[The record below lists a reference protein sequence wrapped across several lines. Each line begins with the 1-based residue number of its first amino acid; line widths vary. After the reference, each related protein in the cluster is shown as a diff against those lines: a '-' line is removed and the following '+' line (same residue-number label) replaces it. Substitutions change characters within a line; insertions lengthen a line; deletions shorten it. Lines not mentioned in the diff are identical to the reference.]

1 LPGKRHNYFYTG
13 KLKFME
19 QAKDPIRPQQAN
31 HALVMASM
39 SFAVLALAFSSIFI
53 TQLERAEVPPLAI
66 AFYRMLL
73 ATMLLAPVAFAWKRK
88 EIAAFKGKELA
99 MLGLGG
105 LFLALHFGAWISS
118 LKYIPIATS
127 VVLVNSHPLFVVIA
141 SFLFLGQKPSRQ
153 SLVGTIIGLIG
164 MLIIS
169 KDGLSNAEFAL
180 KGDLLAILGALAVVG
195 YFIIGS
201 KVRTHISLLGYV
213 TPLYAVC
220 SIFLFLWMLAAGNRV
235 YPYSPTVW
243 GYFFALAIVPTI
255 LGHTVFNW
263 AIKHVSPSTIS
274 LVFLGEPIGA
284 SILAFLF
291 FGQKPPAA
299 TFIGGALVLFGIYLT
314 MRANKTEEPES
325 EP

>member
-1 LPGKRHNYFYTG
+1 LPYRDKGGLCADQLR
-13 KLKFME
+13 LME
-19 QAKDPIRPQQAN
+19 QVKDSPIPEQQNRTRVTAG
-31 HALVMASM
+31 M
-39 SFAVLALAFSSIFI
+39 SFAVLALAFSSVFI

-66 AFYRMLL
+66 AFYRMAL
-73 ATMLLAPVAFAWKRK
+73 ATLLLTPVALLWKRR
-88 EIAAFKGKELA
+88 EILALKGKEL
-99 MLGLGG
+99 MLLGLGG

-118 LKYIPIATS
+118 LRYIPIATS

-141 SFLFLGQKPSRQ
+141 SFLFLGQKPARR
-153 SLVGTIIGLIG
+153 SLLGTFIGLIG

-201 KVRTHISLLGYV
+201 KVRSRVSLLGYV
-213 TPLYAVC
+213 TPLYAAC
-220 SIFLFLWMLAAGNRV
+220 SIFLLLWTLAAGDRF
-235 YPYSPTVW
+235 YPYSPAVW

-263 AIKHVSPSTIS
+263 AIKHVAPATIS

-299 TFIGGALVLFGIYLT
+299 TFLGGALILSGIYLT
-314 MRANKTEEPES
+314 MGRKDEV
-325 EP
+325 

>member
-1 LPGKRHNYFYTG
+1 
-13 KLKFME
+13 ME
-19 QAKDPIRPQQAN
+19 QAKDPVKPQQSNRAV
-31 HALVMASM
+31 VMTGM
-39 SFAVLALAFSSIFI
+39 SFAVLALAFSSVFI

-66 AFYRMLL
+66 AFYRMAL
-73 ATMLLAPVAFAWKRK
+73 ATVLLAPVAFAWKRK
-88 EIAAFKGKELA
+88 EIAAFKGRDLA

-141 SFLFLGQKPSRQ
+141 SFVFLGQKPSRR
-153 SLVGTIIGLIG
+153 SLLGTIVGLIG

-169 KDGLSNAEFAL
+169 RDGLGNAEFAL
-180 KGDLLAILGALAVVG
+180 KGDVLAILGALAVVG

-201 KVRTHISLLGYV
+201 KVRTHVSLLGYV

-220 SIFLFLWMLAAGNRV
+220 SVFLFLWTLAAGNRL
-235 YPYSPTVW
+235 YPYTPTVW
-243 GYFFALAIVPTI
+243 SYFLALAIVPTI

-263 AIKHVSPSTIS
+263 AIKHVLPSTIS

-284 SILAFLF
+284 SVLAFFF
-291 FGQKPPAA
+291 FGQKPPVT
-299 TFIGGALVLFGIYLT
+299 TFIGGALILSGIYLT
-314 MRANKTEEPES
+314 MQANKTEGLTPES
-325 EP
+325 

>member
-1 LPGKRHNYFYTG
+1 
-13 KLKFME
+13 ME
-19 QAKDPIRPQQAN
+19 QAKNQIDLKPPPSPVVLA
-31 HALVMASM
+31 AM

-53 TQLERAEVPPLAI
+53 TQLERAQVPSLAI
-66 AFYRMLL
+66 AFYRMAM
-73 ATMLLAPVAFAWKRK
+73 ATALLAPLAFALKRQ
-88 EIAAFKGKELA
+88 EMFAFKGRELA
-99 MLGLGG
+99 MLTLGG

-141 SFLFLGQKPSRQ
+141 SFLFLGQKPSRR
-153 SLVGTIIGLIG
+153 SLLGTLVGLLG
-164 MLIIS
+164 MAIIS
-169 KDGLSNAEFAL
+169 KDGFSNAEFAL
-180 KGDLLAILGALAVVG
+180 KGDLLALLGALAVVG

-201 KVRTHISLLGYV
+201 KVRTRVSLLAYV

-220 SIFLFLWMLAAGNRV
+220 SLFLFVWTLATGDRL

-243 GYFFALAIVPTI
+243 AYFLALAIVPTI

-291 FGQKPPAA
+291 FGQKPPVA
-299 TFIGGALVLFGIYLT
+299 TFIGGSLVLFGIYLT
-314 MRANKTEEPES
+314 MQAQRTETLKSDEEG
-325 EP
+325 

>member
-1 LPGKRHNYFYTG
+1 
-13 KLKFME
+13 ME
-19 QAKDPIRPQQAN
+19 QAQNHLKLQQTSSAVVLT
-31 HALVMASM
+31 AM

-53 TQLERAEVPPLAI
+53 TQLERAQVPSLTI
-66 AFYRMLL
+66 AFYRM
-73 ATMLLAPVAFAWKRK
+73 AMTTALLAPVAFALKRK
-88 EIAAFKGKELA
+88 EMLAFKGRDWV

-141 SFLFLGQKPSRQ
+141 SFLFLGQKPSRR
-153 SLVGTIIGLIG
+153 SLVGTLIGLLG
-164 MLIIS
+164 MAIIS
-169 KDGLSNAEFAL
+169 RDGFSNAEFAL

-201 KVRTHISLLGYV
+201 KVRTRVSLLAYV

-220 SIFLFLWMLAAGNRV
+220 SLFLLVWTLATGDRL

-284 SILAFLF
+284 SLLAFIF
-291 FGQKPPAA
+291 FGQKPPVA
-299 TFIGGALVLFGIYLT
+299 TFIGGALVLSGIYLT
-314 MRANKTEEPES
+314 MQTNKSVVIES

>member
-1 LPGKRHNYFYTG
+1 MPYKRSGCFSAD
-13 KLKFME
+13 KLKLME
-19 QAKDPIRPQQAN
+19 QAKDSLQPSPQNRARVT
-31 HALVMASM
+31 AGM
-39 SFAVLALAFSSIFI
+39 SFAVLALAFSSVFI

-66 AFYRMLL
+66 AFYRMAL
-73 ATMLLAPVAFAWKRK
+73 ATVLLTPAALLWKRR
-88 EIAAFKGKELA
+88 EIFAFTGRELM

-118 LKYIPIATS
+118 LRYIPIATS

-141 SFLFLGQKPSRQ
+141 SFLFLGQKPSRR
-153 SLVGTIIGLIG
+153 SLLGTLIGLVG

-169 KDGLSNAEFAL
+169 SDGLSHAEFAL

-201 KVRTHISLLGYV
+201 KVRSRVSLLAYV

-220 SIFLFLWMLAAGNRV
+220 SLFLLIWTLAAGDRL

-243 GYFFALAIVPTI
+243 VYFLALAIVPTI

-263 AIKHVSPSTIS
+263 AIKHVAPATIS

-291 FGQKPPAA
+291 FGQKPSVA
-299 TFIGGALVLFGIYLT
+299 TFLGGALILSGIYLT
-314 MRANKTEEPES
+314 MQQKARSRNDEP
-325 EP
+325 

>member
-1 LPGKRHNYFYTG
+1 
-13 KLKFME
+13 ME
-19 QAKDPIRPQQAN
+19 QANDSQIQEHHNRARVT
-31 HALVMASM
+31 AGM

-66 AFYRMLL
+66 AFYRMAL
-73 ATMLLAPVAFAWKRK
+73 ATVLLTPAALLWKRR
-88 EIAAFKGKELA
+88 EILAFKGKEL
-99 MLGLGG
+99 MLLGLGG

-118 LKYIPIATS
+118 LRYIPIATS

-141 SFLFLGQKPSRQ
+141 SFLFLGQKPSRR
-153 SLVGTIIGLIG
+153 SLLGTLIGLLG

-201 KVRTHISLLGYV
+201 NVRSRVSLLGYV
-213 TPLYAVC
+213 TPLYAGC
-220 SIFLFLWMLAAGNRV
+220 SIFLLVWTLAVGDRL
-235 YPYSPTVW
+235 YPYSPSVW
-243 GYFFALAIVPTI
+243 GYFLALAIVPTI

-263 AIKHVSPSTIS
+263 AIKHVAPATIS

-284 SILAFLF
+284 SVLAFLF

-299 TFIGGALVLFGIYLT
+299 TFLGGALILAGIYLT
-314 MRANKTEEPES
+314 MRKKDEV
-325 EP
+325 

>member
-1 LPGKRHNYFYTG
+1 
-13 KLKFME
+13 ME
-19 QAKDPIRPQQAN
+19 QVKDSPKPEPQNRTRVTAG
-31 HALVMASM
+31 M
-39 SFAVLALAFSSIFI
+39 SFAVLALAFSSVFI

-66 AFYRMLL
+66 AFYRMAL
-73 ATMLLAPVAFAWKRK
+73 ATLLLTPVALVWKRR
-88 EIAAFKGKELA
+88 EILAFKWKEL
-99 MLGLGG
+99 MLLGLGG

-118 LKYIPIATS
+118 LRYIPIATS

-141 SFLFLGQKPSRQ
+141 SYLFLGQKPARR
-153 SLVGTIIGLIG
+153 SLVGTFIGLIG

-180 KGDLLAILGALAVVG
+180 KGDLLAILGAIAVVG

-201 KVRTHISLLGYV
+201 KVRSRVSLLAYV

-220 SIFLFLWMLAAGNRV
+220 SIFLLLWTLAAGDRL
-235 YPYSPTVW
+235 YPYRPAVW
-243 GYFFALAIVPTI
+243 GYFLALAVVPTI

-263 AIKHVSPSTIS
+263 AIKHVAPSTIS
-274 LVFLGEPIGA
+274 LLFLGEPIGA

-299 TFIGGALVLFGIYLT
+299 TFLGGALILSGIYLT
-314 MRANKTEEPES
+314 MGKKEEV
-325 EP
+325 